1 MFRRACT
8 NRRKI
13 ATREMPLQP
22 FKQTNVEPLNI
33 RAQSLSIPIEID
45 HFLV

>member
-1 MFRRACT
+1 
-8 NRRKI
+8 
-13 ATREMPLQP
+13 MPLPP
-22 FKQTNVEPLNI
+22 FEQMNVERLKI